1 MKYFLYLFLIVS
13 AFGCAEDDNL
23 GKPDNH
29 CSDLNCDKC
38 VLIDS
43 AIFNDTQTTNY
54 FFRDIKIIGNCLKI
68 KYAGSGCDGESFE
81 VDLIDSG
88 AIDETTIEQRNLKFK
103 LIENEDCEAVIIKE
117 ISFDLTPLQINN
129 KKVLLNIEK
138 WEESILYEY

>member
-1 MKYFLYLFLIVS
+1 LVTI
-13 AFGCAEDDNL
+13 DN
-23 GKPDNH
+23 
-29 CSDLNCDKC
+29 
-38 VLIDS
+38 
-43 AIFNDTQTTNY
+43 AIFNDTKTTNY

-68 KYAGSGCDGESFE
+68 KYAGSGCDGESFD